1 MMLSSSNLWLPK
13 AGVVAGK
20 RKENAKKKTQQ
31 GEPPSRAMAVTRTV
45 PEKVRGVG
53 INPAETGF

>member
-13 AGVVAGK
+13 AGVAAGK
-20 RKENAKKKTQQ
+20 RKENAKKTTTT
-31 GEPPSRAMAVTRTV
+31 GGAASRAMAVTRTV